1 MIFKLDKKEAQAVIS
16 ATNNMLQE
24 LKTLQDKN
32 IISFGWSL
40 MFNDLIKG
48 NRNLE
53 KQYFKQLKD

>member
-1 MIFKLDKKEAQAVIS
+1 
-16 ATNNMLQE
+16 MLQE